1 MMRLLLATLAFAV
14 SFDVLLF
21 DGKYTDA
28 VHRIAVIAIQHF

>member
-1 MMRLLLATLAFAV
+1 MLRVLSTMLAFVV

-28 VHRIAVIAIQHF
+28 VHEIAVVAIQHF

>member
-1 MMRLLLATLAFAV
+1 MLRLLLATLVFAV

-28 VHRIAVIAIQHF
+28 VHQIAVVAVQHF